1 MKFKFWKVLIAL
13 LFFSSLSLTSLSRE
27 RLGGA
32 ALSEDEPKLQQRVS
46 PDTLIKHIKILASD
60 DFEGR
65 APGTKGGEL
74 AAAYIQNYF
83 TYLGLK
89 AFSDDYRQ
97 EFWVPKAL
105 SLGKNNALVFQARG
119 AQRKASAKLEK
130 DFLPL
135 GYSSSGK
142 ASAKEVVF
150 VGYGLSTEKYDD
162 YAGFDVKGKVVVMMR
177 QNPDGNNPHSEF
189 YESSSLYR
197 KLAQAREKGAVAALM
212 FSGAVDFEDDA
223 LIELTRDRLAADVGI
238 LALSISRAT
247 AARLLGKS
255 EADLKALQTRIN
267 QTRKPESFSVKKEIA
282 LSVDLIREKVKTA
295 NVIGYL
301 PATDSLVSD
310 EYMVIGAHYD
320 HLGYG
325 GAGSGSLAP
334 DERKIHYGADDNA
347 SGTAGLLELAR
358 YYAARRQSIKR
369 NFVFVAFGAEEM
381 GLLGSAY
388 FVQNPPFPLEK
399 INVMI
404 NMDMIG
410 RMKDSALAIG
420 GVGTAAELEDLCKAE
435 NAGEFKLKLTQD
447 GYGPSDHSSFYSKG
461 ISVLFFFT
469 GNHANYHK
477 PSDTWEKIN
486 VLAQAQ
492 TLNYISRI
500 IDRIDE
506 RSARLTFTKAIA
518 DSLASS
524 SRSMSG
530 GFRVSLGTI
539 PNYAKEVNGVELDG
553 VREGSLAEKSGLK
566 AGDIIVQFGARPIR
580 NIYDY
585 TEAIRE
591 TKPGDSV
598 DVVVMRGNEKVTLR
612 VDFPSKVK

>member
-1 MKFKFWKVLIAL
+1 MKLKSLIAL
-13 LFFSSLSLTSLSRE
+13 LVFASLSMLSVGSAV
-27 RLGGA
+27 LK
-32 ALSEDEPKLQQRVS
+32 EDEPSARQRIS

-60 DFEGR
+60 EFEGR
-65 APGTKGGEL
+65 AAGTKGGEL
-74 AAAYIQNYF
+74 AASYIQNYF
-83 TYLGLK
+83 KFLGLK
-89 AFSDDYRQ
+89 AFSEDYRQ

-105 SLGKNNALVFQARG
+105 SLGKKNSLVFQAKGKRR
-119 AQRKASAKLEK
+119 QVSAKLER

-142 ASAKEVVF
+142 VSAKEVVF
-150 VGYGLSTEKYDD
+150 VGYGLSTENYND

-189 YESSSLYR
+189 YEASSLYR
-197 KLAQAREKGAVAALM
+197 KLTQAREKGALAALI
-212 FSGAVDFEDDA
+212 FSGAVDFEEDA
-223 LIELTRDRLAADVGI
+223 LIELTRDRLAADAGI
-238 LALSISRAT
+238 LALSVTRAV
-247 AARLLGKS
+247 AAALLGKS
-255 EADLKALQTRIN
+255 QEELKTLQARIN
-267 QTRKPESFSVKKEIA
+267 QTRKPESFVVKKEIA
-282 LSVDLIREKVKTA
+282 MAVDLIREKAKTA

-301 PATDSLVSD
+301 PANDSLVSD
-310 EYMVIGAHYD
+310 EYIVIGAHYD

-325 GAGSGSLAP
+325 GPGSGSLAP
-334 DERKIHYGADDNA
+334 NEQKIHYGADDNA

-358 YYAARRQSIKR
+358 YYAAQRDKIKR
-369 NFVFVAFGAEEM
+369 NFVFIAFGAEEM
-381 GLLGSAY
+381 GLLGSAH
-388 FVQNPPFPLEK
+388 FVQNPLFPLEK

-420 GVGTAAELEDLCKAE
+420 GVGTAAELEEVCKAE
-435 NAGEFKLKLTQD
+435 NNGEFKLKLTQD

-477 PSDTWEKIN
+477 PTDTWEKIN
-486 VLAQAQ
+486 AQAQAQ
-492 TLNYISRI
+492 TLKYISRI

-506 RSARLTFTKAIA
+506 RLTRLTFTKAVA
-518 DSLASS
+518 DSLVSS
-524 SRSMSG
+524 SRSTSG

-566 AGDIIVQFGARPIR
+566 AGDIIVQFGARTIR

-598 DVVVMRGNEKVTLR
+598 DIVVMRGSEKVTLR
-612 VDFPSKVK
+612 VEFPSKTK